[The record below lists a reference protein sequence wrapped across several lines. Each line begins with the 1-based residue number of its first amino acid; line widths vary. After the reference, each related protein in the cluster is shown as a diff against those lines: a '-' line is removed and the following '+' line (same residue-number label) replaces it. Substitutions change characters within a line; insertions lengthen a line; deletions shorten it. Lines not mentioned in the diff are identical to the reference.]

1 MNTSTVNISFKNDL
15 LEQIDQVALEES
27 RTRSEL
33 IREAARLYI
42 ERKKRWESIFDFGN
56 AQIKFSP
63 VPVLF
68 VLLAFCL
75 SPLFLFFL
83 FHQSICERSE
93 LCSKSLQKRFSI
105 HDLCICA

>member
-56 AQIKFSP
+56 AQIARLGLTENDIADEIKNY
-63 VPVLF
+63 
-68 VLLAFCL
+68 
-75 SPLFLFFL
+75 
-83 FHQSICERSE
+83 RSH
-93 LCSKSLQKRFSI
+93 KRR
-105 HDLCICA
+105 